1 MNETPQATP
10 GPESTADD
18 SATTEP
24 PTDRQSPQT
33 VEDTSQQTTEQPA
46 ADTRPSRT
54 QRLLFTLLFLTL
66 GLGAGFVA
74 WQLQSEFIL
83 RIEPLAPS
91 GLPGEAQQDL
101 EISLYGFEFVF
112 QAFGIPPRHSS
123 FNVLEGP
130 ASDSPTP
137 MPSSPDPA
145 QDMEQM
151 KLEAERAAKGATP
164 RRNRVAVYLLLL
176 GILLGAATGLAEG
189 IRRRS
194 ILMIIGGTLA
204 CAVLAGAAG
213 FLGGA
218 LHSRVADA
226 MNGRDI
232 NAYVALMAPQ
242 FVAWLCLGVGLI
254 AWPMAMNPNLKAL
267 EGLGTAAVAGGL
279 LCSLIYVP
287 LAQTIFFDDPLEH
300 SLPGHVYSY
309 LFWYLFG
316 SGILSLLIGNA
327 CANISRHARQT
338 AD

>member
-1 MNETPQATP
+1 MNETPQTTP
-10 GPESTADD
+10 DPEPSTDMQ
-18 SATTEP
+18 T
-24 PTDRQSPQT
+24 PQPA
-33 VEDTSQQTTEQPA
+33 EDTSQQTTEQPA
-46 ADTRPSRT
+46 TDTRPSRS

-66 GLGAGFVA
+66 GLVAGYVA

-83 RIEPLAPS
+83 RADPLAPS
-91 GLPGEAQQDL
+91 GIPGQAQEDP
-101 EISLYGFEFVF
+101 EISLYGFEHII

-123 FNVLEGP
+123 FNILEGP
-130 ASDSPTP
+130 AGDSPTP
-137 MPSSPDPA
+137 TPSSPNPA
-145 QDMEQM
+145 QVMEQM
-151 KLEAERAAKGATP
+151 KLEAERAVKEVTP

-218 LHSRVADA
+218 LHTRVADA
-226 MNGRDI
+226 MNGKDI
-232 NAYVALMAPQ
+232 NAYVALMVPQ
-242 FVAWLCLGVGLI
+242 FVAWLCLGVGLV
-254 AWPMAMNPNLKAL
+254 AWPMAMNPNLKAI
-267 EGLGTAAVAGGL
+267 EGLGTAAFAGGL

-287 LAQTIFFDDPLEH
+287 LAQTIFFDDRLEH

-316 SGILSLLIGNA
+316 SGVLSLLVGNA
-327 CANISRHARQT
+327 CANISRHAGPS
-338 AD
+338 AN